1 MVARGHIGP
10 VAQLLVDLEGALGL
24 PPGLLVV
31 SLVLGQHAWSIRKL
45 CLPMGVSWDPGE
57 YLLTEALFPAVGPPS
72 MELVAC
78 PVRDC
83 ESLVEFTS
91 DMVVI
96 ARFQ

>member
-1 MVARGHIGP
+1 
-10 VAQLLVDLEGALGL
+10 
-24 PPGLLVV
+24 
-31 SLVLGQHAWSIRKL
+31 
-45 CLPMGVSWDPGE
+45 MGVSWDPVE
-57 YLLTEALFPAVGPPS
+57 YLLTEALFPAVGPPG

-91 DMVVI
+91 GMVVI